1 MMQWLLNTCFPADK
15 SKSLRLIAV
24 GMLLMILT
32 AGVGWI
38 YVALFGWLLGVM
50 GTVGWFRWWFQSRDK
65 RMTGLN

>member
-1 MMQWLLNTCFPADK
+1 
-15 SKSLRLIAV
+15 
-24 GMLLMILT
+24 MLLMILT

-38 YVALFGWLLGVM
+38 YVALFGWLVGVM